1 MTKAEEKEVIRI
13 YGPDYEE
20 KDIPTYIRNR
30 DEALERET
38 EEGRQEE
45 LERQERE
52 KLLEEE
58 ISNDLVNENKPDEE
72 E

>member
-1 MTKAEEKEVIRI
+1 MTEEERKKVIEI
-13 YGPDYEE
+13 YGPDYKEL
-20 KDIPTYIRNR
+20 DIPTYIRKR
-30 DEALERET
+30 DEALEREV

-45 LERQERE
+45 LEREEKE